1 MPCLVT
7 IGGFYGDEGK
17 GKIIAYL
24 AINDKYNVAA
34 RGGVGPNA
42 GHTFVQN
49 NKEYKVR
56 MLPSAVLNKDTRL
69 LVGAGVLVEPNIL
82 LDEINTFG
90 AIDRTFIDFQCG
102 IIEQNHL
109 EKDSKDNYLKET
121 IGTTGTGTGPAN
133 ADRALRKLKLA
144 KDIPEIALFLED
156 VSNSINYSIDNKESV
171 LIEGT
176 QGTFLSL
183 YHGIYPFVT
192 SKDVTASA
200 ICSDVGVGPKKI
212 DEVLIVFKSYVT
224 RVGEGPLT
232 NEISSEEAKGKNWIE
247 FGSVTGRQ
255 RRAAPFNF
263 NLAKKSIQINSATQI
278 ALTKLDIIF
287 PQCKGIKEYSKL
299 TKDASGFVENIES
312 ETGLPVTIIGTGAE
326 INHTIDRRKTYK
338 R

>member
-1 MPCLVT
+1 MPCIVT

-24 AINDKYNVAA
+24 AIKDNYNVAA

-42 GHTFVQN
+42 GHTFVLD

-56 MLPSAVLNKDTRL
+56 MLPSAVLNKETRL
-69 LVGAGVLVEPNIL
+69 LIGSGVLVDPNIL
-82 LDEINTFG
+82 LNEINTFN
-90 AIDRTFIDFQCG
+90 ATDRTFIDYQCG
-102 IIEQNHL
+102 IINQNHQT
-109 EKDSKDNYLKET
+109 EDKKDIHLKEI

-133 ADRALRKLKLA
+133 ADRALRKIKLA
-144 KDIPEIALFLED
+144 KDIPEVALFLED

-171 LIEGT
+171 LLEGT

-183 YHGIYPFVT
+183 FHGVYPYVT

-200 ICSDVGVGPKKI
+200 ICSDIGVGPKKV

-224 RVGEGPLT
+224 RVGEGPLA
-232 NEISSEEAKGKNWIE
+232 NELSADEAKNKNWQE

-255 RRAAPFNF
+255 RRAAPFDF

-278 ALTKLDIIF
+278 ALTKLDILF
-287 PQCKGIKEYSKL
+287 PECKGIKEYSKL
-299 TKDASGFVENIES
+299 EDKAKKFVENIES
-312 ETGLPVTIIGTGAE
+312 ETGIPVTIIGTGAE
-326 INHTIDRRKTYK
+326 INDTIDRRKT
-338 R
+338 

>member
-7 IGGFYGDEGK
+7 VGGFYGDEGK

-49 NKEYKVR
+49 NNEYKVR

-69 LVGAGVLVEPNIL
+69 LIGSGVLVEPNTL
-82 LDEINTFG
+82 LREINAFD

-102 IIEQNHL
+102 IIEQHHL
-109 EKDSKDNYLKET
+109 EKDKEDNHLKDT

-133 ADRALRKLKLA
+133 ADRALRKIKLA
-144 KDIPEIALFLED
+144 KDIPEVALFLED
-156 VSNSINYSIDNKESV
+156 VSNSINYSIDNKENV
-171 LIEGT
+171 IIEGT

-212 DEVLIVFKSYVT
+212 DEVLVVFKSYVT

-232 NEISSEEAKGKNWIE
+232 NEISSEEAKEKNWLE
-247 FGSVTGRQ
+247 YGSVTGRQ
-255 RRAAPFNF
+255 RRSAPFNF

-278 ALTKLDIIF
+278 ALTKLDIVF
-287 PQCKGIKEYSKL
+287 PQCKGIKDYSKL
-299 TKDASGFVENIES
+299 TKEAMQFVENIES

-326 INHTIDRRKTYK
+326 ISDTIDRRKNHN

>member
-1 MPCLVT
+1 MPCIVT
-7 IGGFYGDEGK
+7 VGGFYGDEGK

-24 AINDKYNVAA
+24 AINENYGVAA

-49 NKEYKVR
+49 NVEHKVR

-69 LVGAGVLVEPNIL
+69 LIGAGVLVEPNIL
-82 LDEINTFG
+82 LKEIDTFH

-102 IIEQNHL
+102 VIEQNHQDNDK
-109 EKDSKDNYLKET
+109 KDEHLKET

-144 KDIPEIALFLED
+144 KDIPEVSLFLED
-156 VSNSINYSIDNKESV
+156 ISNTINYSIDNKENV

-183 YHGIYPFVT
+183 YHGMYPFVT

-212 DEVLIVFKSYVT
+212 DDVLIVFKSYVT
-224 RVGEGPLT
+224 RVGEGPLA
-232 NEISSEEAKGKNWIE
+232 NEISTAEAKGKNWLE

-255 RRAAPFNF
+255 RRAAPFDF
-263 NLAKKSIQINSATQI
+263 NLAKKSVQINSATQI
-278 ALTKLDIIF
+278 ALTKLDIVF

-299 TKDASGFVENIES
+299 SNEAKKFVENIES
-312 ETGLPVTIIGTGAE
+312 ELGIPITIIGTGAE
-326 INHTIDRRKTYK
+326 INDTIDRRNLFN

>member
-1 MPCLVT
+1 MVT

-24 AINDKYNVAA
+24 AINDKYNLAA

-56 MLPSAVLNKDTRL
+56 MLPSAVLNKDTKL
-69 LVGAGVLVEPNIL
+69 LIGAGVLVEPNTL
-82 LDEINTFG
+82 LNEINAFD

-102 IIEQNHL
+102 IIEQHHQERDKQDNH
-109 EKDSKDNYLKET
+109 LKET
-121 IGTTGTGTGPAN
+121 VGTTGTGTGPAN

-144 KDIPEIALFLED
+144 KDTPEVALFLED
-156 VSNSINYSIDNKESV
+156 ISNSINYSIDNKENV

-212 DEVLIVFKSYVT
+212 DDVLIVFKSYVT
-224 RVGEGPLT
+224 RVGEGPLA
-232 NEISSEEAKGKNWIE
+232 NEIGTKEAKEKNWLE
-247 FGSVTGRQ
+247 FGSVTGRE
-255 RRAAPFNF
+255 RRAAPFDF
-263 NLAKKSIQINSATQI
+263 NLAKKSIRINSATQI

-287 PQCKGIKEYSKL
+287 PECKGVKEYSKL
-299 TKDASGFVENIES
+299 TKEATKFIENIES
-312 ETGLPVTIIGTGAE
+312 EAGIPVTIIGTGAE
-326 INHTIDRRKTYK
+326 INDTIDRRKK
-338 R
+338 

>member
-1 MPCLVT
+1 MPCIVT

-24 AINDKYNVAA
+24 AINDKYNLAA

-49 NKEYKVR
+49 NNEYKVR
-56 MLPSAVLNKDTRL
+56 MLPSAVLNKDTKL
-69 LVGAGVLVEPNIL
+69 LIGAGVLVEPNTL
-82 LDEINTFG
+82 LKEINTFD

-102 IIEQNHL
+102 IIEQHHQERDKQDNH
-109 EKDSKDNYLKET
+109 LKET
-121 IGTTGTGTGPAN
+121 VGTTGTGTGPAN

-144 KDIPEIALFLED
+144 KDIPEVALFLED
-156 VSNSINYSIDNKESV
+156 ISNSINYSIDNKENV

-212 DEVLIVFKSYVT
+212 DDVLIVFKSYVT
-224 RVGEGPLT
+224 RVGEGPLA
-232 NEISSEEAKGKNWIE
+232 NEIGTKDAKEKNWLE
-247 FGSVTGRQ
+247 FGSVTGRE
-255 RRAAPFNF
+255 RRAAPFDF
-263 NLAKKSIQINSATQI
+263 NLAKKSIRINSATQI

-287 PQCKGIKEYSKL
+287 PECKGVKEYSKL
-299 TKDASGFVENIES
+299 TKEAIKFIENIES
-312 ETGLPVTIIGTGAE
+312 EAGIPVTIIGTGAE
-326 INHTIDRRKTYK
+326 INHTIDRRKK
-338 R
+338 

>member
-1 MPCLVT
+1 MIYRNIMPCLVT

-24 AINDKYNVAA
+24 AINDNYSVAA

-56 MLPSAVLNKDTRL
+56 MLPSAVINKNTQL
-69 LVGAGVLVEPNIL
+69 LIGAGVLVEPNIL
-82 LDEINTFG
+82 IKEVKEFN
-90 AIDRTFIDFQCG
+90 AVDRTFVDFQCG
-102 IIEQNHL
+102 IIEQDHQDRDKKDDHL
-109 EKDSKDNYLKET
+109 KSI

-133 ADRALRKLKLA
+133 ADRSLRKLRLA
-144 KDIPEIALFLED
+144 KDIPDIALYLED
-156 VSNSINYSIDNKESV
+156 VSNSINYSIDNKENV

-183 YHGIYPFVT
+183 YHGMYPFVT

-212 DEVLIVFKSYVT
+212 DDVLIVFKSYIT
-224 RVGEGPLT
+224 RVGEGPLAK
-232 NEISSEEAKGKNWIE
+232 EIDAEEAKEKNWLE

-255 RRAAPFNF
+255 RRAAPF
-263 NLAKKSIQINSATQI
+263 
-278 ALTKLDIIF
+278 D
-287 PQCKGIKEYSKL
+287 
-299 TKDASGFVENIES
+299 
-312 ETGLPVTIIGTGAE
+312 
-326 INHTIDRRKTYK
+326 
-338 R
+338 

>member
-1 MPCLVT
+1 MPCIVT

-24 AINDKYNVAA
+24 AIHDKYDLAA

-42 GHTFVQN
+42 GHTFIQN

-69 LVGAGVLVEPNIL
+69 LIGAGVLVEPNIL
-82 LDEINTFG
+82 LKEINTFD

-102 IIEQNHL
+102 IIEQNHQ
-109 EKDSKDNYLKET
+109 EKDKKDDHLKEI

-144 KDIPEIALFLED
+144 KDIPEVVLFLED
-156 VSNSINYSIDNKESV
+156 VSNSINYSIDNKENV

-212 DEVLIVFKSYVT
+212 DDVLIVFKSYVT
-224 RVGEGPLT
+224 RVGEGPLP
-232 NEISSEEAKGKNWIE
+232 NEISTEEAKDKNWLE

-255 RRAAPFNF
+255 RRAAPFDF

-278 ALTKLDIIF
+278 ALTKLDIVF

-299 TKDASGFVENIES
+299 TQEARKFVENIES
-312 ETGLPVTIIGTGAE
+312 ETGIPVTLIGTGAE
-326 INHTIDRRKTYK
+326 ISDTIDRRKIS

>member
-1 MPCLVT
+1 MPCIVT

-24 AINDKYNVAA
+24 AIKDNYNIAA

-42 GHTFVQN
+42 GHTFVLD

-56 MLPSAVLNKDTRL
+56 MLPSAVLNKGTRL
-69 LVGAGVLVEPNIL
+69 LIGSGVLVDPDIL
-82 LDEINTFG
+82 LNEINTFN
-90 AIDRTFIDFQCG
+90 ATDRTFIDYQCG
-102 IIEQNHL
+102 IINQNHKI
-109 EKDSKDNYLKET
+109 EDKKDNHLKET
-121 IGTTGTGTGPAN
+121 IGTTGSGTGPAN
-133 ADRALRKLKLA
+133 SDRALRKLKLA
-144 KDIPEIALFLED
+144 KDIPEVALFLED

-171 LIEGT
+171 LLEGT

-183 YHGIYPFVT
+183 FHGVYPYVT

-200 ICSDVGVGPKKI
+200 ICSDVGVGPKKV

-224 RVGEGPLT
+224 RVGEGPLA
-232 NEISSEEAKGKNWIE
+232 NELSANEAKNKNWQE

-255 RRAAPFNF
+255 RRAAPFDF

-287 PQCKGIKEYSKL
+287 PECKGIKEYSKL
-299 TKDASGFVENIES
+299 EDKAKKFVENIES
-312 ETGLPVTIIGTGAE
+312 ETGIPVTIIGTGAE
-326 INHTIDRRKTYK
+326 INDTIDRRKT
-338 R
+338 

>member
-24 AINDKYNVAA
+24 AINDNYSVAA

-49 NKEYKVR
+49 NREYKVR
-56 MLPSAVLNKDTRL
+56 MLPSAVINKNTQL
-69 LVGAGVLVEPNIL
+69 LIGAGVLVEPNIL
-82 LDEINTFG
+82 IKEVNEFN
-90 AIDRTFIDFQCG
+90 AVDRTFVDFQCG
-102 IIEQNHL
+102 IIEQDHQDRDKKDDHL
-109 EKDSKDNYLKET
+109 KSI

-133 ADRALRKLKLA
+133 ADRSLRKLRLA
-144 KDIPEIALFLED
+144 KDIPDIALYLED
-156 VSNSINYSIDNKESV
+156 VSNSINYSIDNKENV

-183 YHGIYPFVT
+183 YHGMYPFVT

-212 DEVLIVFKSYVT
+212 DDVLIVFKSYIT
-224 RVGEGPLT
+224 RVGEGPLAK
-232 NEISSEEAKGKNWIE
+232 EIDAEEAKEKNWLE

-255 RRAAPFNF
+255 RRAAPFDIG
-263 NLAKKSIQINSATQI
+263 LAKKSIQLNSANQI

-287 PQCKGIKEYSKL
+287 PQCKGIRDYSKL
-299 TKDASGFVENIES
+299 ANEAKKFVETIES
-312 ETGLPVTIIGTGAE
+312 ETGIPVTIIGTGAE
-326 INHTIDRRKTYK
+326 INDTIDRRNVIK
-338 R
+338 

>member
-7 IGGFYGDEGK
+7 VGGFYGDEGK

-24 AINDKYNVAA
+24 ATNDKYNVAA

-49 NKEYKVR
+49 NNEYKVR

-69 LVGAGVLVEPNIL
+69 LIGSGVLVEPNTL
-82 LDEINTFG
+82 LREINAFD

-102 IIEQNHL
+102 IIEQHHL
-109 EKDSKDNYLKET
+109 EKDKEDNHLKDT

-133 ADRALRKLKLA
+133 ADRALRKIKLA
-144 KDIPEIALFLED
+144 KDIPEVALFLED
-156 VSNSINYSIDNKESV
+156 VSNSINYSIDNKENV

-212 DEVLIVFKSYVT
+212 DEVLVVFKSYVT

-232 NEISSEEAKGKNWIE
+232 NEISSEEAKEKNWLE
-247 FGSVTGRQ
+247 YGSVTGRQ
-255 RRAAPFNF
+255 RRSAPFNF

-278 ALTKLDIIF
+278 ALTKLDIVF
-287 PQCKGIKEYSKL
+287 PQCKGIKDYSKL
-299 TKDASGFVENIES
+299 TKEAMQFVENIES

-326 INHTIDRRKTYK
+326 INDTIDRRKNHN

>member
-24 AINDKYNVAA
+24 AIKDDYNVAA

-49 NKEYKVR
+49 GKEYKVR
-56 MLPSAVLNKDTRL
+56 MLPSAVVNKNTRL
-69 LVGAGVLVEPNIL
+69 LIGAGVLVEPNIL
-82 LDEINTFG
+82 LKEIHEFNSV
-90 AIDRTFIDFQCG
+90 DRTFIDFQCG
-102 IIEQNHL
+102 IIESYHL
-109 EKDSKDNYLKET
+109 EKDKSDDYLKQT

-133 ADRALRKLKLA
+133 ADRCSRKLKLA
-144 KDIPEIALFLED
+144 KDLPEVSLFLDD
-156 VSNSINYSIDNKESV
+156 VSNSINYSIDNKENV

-183 YHGIYPFVT
+183 YYGMYPFVT
-192 SKDVTASA
+192 SKDITASA

-212 DEVLIVFKSYVT
+212 DDVLIVFKSFVT
-224 RVGEGPLT
+224 RVGEGPLA
-232 NEISSEEAKGKNWIE
+232 NEISVEVAREKNWLE

-255 RRAAPFNF
+255 RRAAPFDF

-278 ALTKLDIIF
+278 ALTKLDILF
-287 PQCKGIKEYSKL
+287 PQCKGIKDYFKL
-299 TKDASGFVENIES
+299 SNDAKKFVEDIES
-312 ETGLPVTIIGTGAE
+312 ETRIPVTIIGTGSE
-326 INHTIDRRKTYK
+326 ISDTIDRRKYIK
-338 R
+338 

>member
-1 MPCLVT
+1 MVT

-17 GKIIAYL
+17 GKVIAYL
-24 AINDKYNVAA
+24 AINDNYNLAA

-56 MLPSAVLNKDTRL
+56 MLPSAVLNKDTKL
-69 LVGAGVLVEPNIL
+69 LIGAGVLVEPNTL
-82 LDEINTFG
+82 LKEINTFD

-102 IIEQNHL
+102 IIEQHHP
-109 EKDSKDNYLKET
+109 ERDKKDDHLKET

-144 KDIPEIALFLED
+144 KDIPEVALFLED
-156 VSNSINYSIDNKESV
+156 ISNSINYSIDNKENV

-183 YHGIYPFVT
+183 YHGMYPFVT

-212 DEVLIVFKSYVT
+212 DDVLIVFKSYVT
-224 RVGEGPLT
+224 RVGEGPLA
-232 NEISSEEAKGKNWIE
+232 NEIGTKEAKEKNWLE
-247 FGSVTGRQ
+247 FGSVTGRE
-255 RRAAPFNF
+255 RRAAPFDF
-263 NLAKKSIQINSATQI
+263 NLAKKSIRINSATQI

-287 PQCKGIKEYSKL
+287 PECKGIKEYSKL
-299 TKDASGFVENIES
+299 TKEATKFIENIES
-312 ETGLPVTIIGTGAE
+312 EAGIPVTIIGTGAE
-326 INHTIDRRKTYK
+326 INDTIDRRKK
-338 R
+338 

>member
-1 MPCLVT
+1 MPCIVT
-7 IGGFYGDEGK
+7 VGGFYGDEGK
-17 GKIIAYL
+17 GKIVAYL
-24 AINDKYNVAA
+24 SIKDNYDIAA
-34 RGGVGPNA
+34 RGGAGPNA

-69 LVGAGVLVEPNIL
+69 LIGAGVLVEPNIL
-82 LDEINTFG
+82 LKEINTFD

-102 IIEQNHL
+102 IIEQNHQ
-109 EKDSKDNYLKET
+109 EKDKKDNHLKE
-121 IGTTGTGTGPAN
+121 IVGTTGSGTGPAN
-133 ADRALRKLKLA
+133 SERALRQLKLA
-144 KDIPEIALFLED
+144 KDVPEVALFLED
-156 VSNSINYSIDNKESV
+156 VSNSINYSIDNKENV

-183 YHGIYPFVT
+183 YHGIYPYVT

-224 RVGEGPLT
+224 RVGGGPLT
-232 NEISSEEAKGKNWIE
+232 NEISIDEAREKNWLE

-255 RRAAPFNF
+255 RRAAPFDF

-278 ALTKLDIIF
+278 ALT
-287 PQCKGIKEYSKL
+287 
-299 TKDASGFVENIES
+299 
-312 ETGLPVTIIGTGAE
+312 
-326 INHTIDRRKTYK
+326 
-338 R
+338 